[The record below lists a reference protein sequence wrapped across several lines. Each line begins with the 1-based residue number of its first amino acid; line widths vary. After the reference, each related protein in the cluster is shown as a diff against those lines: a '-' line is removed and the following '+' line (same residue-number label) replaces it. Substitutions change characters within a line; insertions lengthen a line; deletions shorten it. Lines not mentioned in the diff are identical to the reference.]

1 MASSRRSAFL
11 CGRDVQELIA
21 ARRAVALS
29 HRTQPRTLGLRAMH
43 RSKKIV
49 LERRQD
55 KVSDEL
61 SYPQI
66 PKLCL
71 SRARCL
77 IMSGVSASS
86 VVRSTPLYSILIA
99 NCAEA
104 ILCASTRSLDGI
116 PTSAAAT
123 SCFNVDEAASSSGCE
138 GASRIRTWAL
148 DPSREDGPG
157 GAQQPYSV
165 VYHPSPK
172 TDS

>member
-43 RSKKIV
+43 LSKKIV

-66 PKLCL
+66 PKLS

>member
-1 MASSRRSAFL
+1 MVIRRACDFQRLKTVEAVQNRTALRQPRSRCFPARTRQRLVPGRFPVSSIAQIQAKSNALFETAKRSMASSRRSAFL

-43 RSKKIV
+43 LSKKIV

-71 SRARCL
+71 
-77 IMSGVSASS
+77 
-86 VVRSTPLYSILIA
+86 
-99 NCAEA
+99 
-104 ILCASTRSLDGI
+104 
-116 PTSAAAT
+116 
-123 SCFNVDEAASSSGCE
+123 
-138 GASRIRTWAL
+138 
-148 DPSREDGPG
+148 
-157 GAQQPYSV
+157 
-165 VYHPSPK
+165 
-172 TDS
+172 